1 MVLALHHDDHQTH
14 PGTDFQTEEIV
25 NTVQVDK
32 PVVAA
37 FDFDGTLTR
46 RETLLPF
53 RLHTLGA
60 VVVARHAVVLSPTL
74 AGYGLGM
81 IRNDVAKERVFV
93 RCLGGMRLDE
103 LEQEGERFAAYI
115 LPGLLRHEAMQRL
128 EWHKQQGHRCVVIS
142 ASLELYVRPWAIKA
156 GFDDVI
162 ATRLE
167 MQEAGCITGKLSGEN
182 CFGIQKVRRLETL
195 LGEREGYTLFAYGD
209 SLGDKEL
216 LSSADYAYYR
226 KFPN

>member
-1 MVLALHHDDHQTH
+1 MSAAQT
-14 PGTDFQTEEIV
+14 G
-25 NTVQVDK
+25 K

-53 RLHTLGA
+53 LLHMLGA
-60 VVVARHAVVLSPTL
+60 VAVARHALMLSPTL
-74 AGYGLGM
+74 AGYGLGL

-93 RCLGGMRLDE
+93 RCLAGMRTVE
-103 LEQEGERFAAYI
+103 LQQEAERFAALI
-115 LPGLLRHEAMQRL
+115 LPRLLRHEPLQRL
-128 EWHKQQGHRCVVIS
+128 DWHKRQGHRCVVIS

-167 MQEAGCITGKLSGEN
+167 TRENGHVTGKLSGAN
-182 CFGIQKVRRLETL
+182 CYGIEKVRRLEAL
-195 LGEREGYTLFAYGD
+195 LGVRDGYSLYAYGD
-209 SLGDKEL
+209 SRGDKEL
-216 LSSADYAYYR
+216 LSSADYPYYR
-226 KFPN
+226 KIPESR

>member
-1 MVLALHHDDHQTH
+1 VSATQDDKQS
-14 PGTDFQTEEIV
+14 
-25 NTVQVDK
+25 NK

-53 RLHTLGA
+53 LLHTLGA
-60 VVVARHAVVLSPTL
+60 VAVARDALVLSPTL
-74 AGYGLGM
+74 AGYALGLIDNG
-81 IRNDVAKERVFV
+81 IAKERVFIQ
-93 RCLGGMRLDE
+93 CLAGMRMDE
-103 LEQEGERFAAYI
+103 LQQEGERFASYV
-115 LPGLLRHEAMQRL
+115 LPGLLRHDAMQRL

-167 MQEAGCITGKLSGEN
+167 MQEDGCVTGKLSGNN
-182 CFGIQKVRRLETL
+182 CFGIEKVSRLETL
-195 LGEREGYTLFAYGD
+195 LGSLGGYTLYAYGD
-209 SLGDKEL
+209 SRGDKEL

-226 KFPN
+226 QIPKA